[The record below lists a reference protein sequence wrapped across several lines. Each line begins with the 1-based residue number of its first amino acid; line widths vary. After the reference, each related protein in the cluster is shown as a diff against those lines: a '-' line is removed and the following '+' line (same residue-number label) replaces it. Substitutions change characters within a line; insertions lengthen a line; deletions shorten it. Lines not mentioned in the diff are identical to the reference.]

1 MKSASKS
8 PEALAALA
16 EQIGHFIRHW
26 GFKSVHGRL
35 WTYLYLSSE
44 PMDAAALIR
53 RLKVS
58 KALMSISLK
67 ELLQYGVVEASGR
80 SEEGTQLYK
89 ANEDVM
95 AAILNVL
102 KLREKT
108 LIARISAE
116 YENLGRL
123 GSDDLKQA
131 KISSDRK
138 EALGELIQLAN
149 VTLDSFLTL
158 SNTDF
163 TPWRAF
169 TTPEK

>member
-1 MKSASKS
+1 MKPAAKS
-8 PEALAALA
+8 PQELAALA

-53 RLKVS
+53 KLRVS

-67 ELLQYGVVEASGR
+67 ELLKYGVVESSGR
-80 SEEGTQLYK
+80 SSEGTQLYQ

-102 KLREKT
+102 RLREKN
-108 LIARISAE
+108 LITRILAE
-116 YENLGRL
+116 FENINRL
-123 GSDDLKQA
+123 STADLKQGKVSA
-131 KISSDRK
+131 SRK

-149 VTLDSFLTL
+149 ATLDSFLTL
-158 SNTDF
+158 SHTDF

-169 TTPEK
+169 TTQEK

>member
-1 MKSASKS
+1 MKPASKS
-8 PEALAALA
+8 PEELSALA

-67 ELLQYGVVEASGR
+67 ELLKYGVVETSGR
-80 SEEGTQLYK
+80 SEEGTQLYR

-108 LIARISAE
+108 LITRISEEFDSLA
-116 YENLGRL
+116 RL
-123 GSDDLKQA
+123 TSADFKQV
-131 KISSDRK
+131 KISSSRT

-149 VTLDSFLTL
+149 ATLDSFLTL
-158 SNTDF
+158 SKTDF

-169 TTPEK
+169 TTQEK